1 MRVSYRVVCISGLEN
16 WLFRL
21 FRLLVVIVF
30 AVGSAACSTKMNE
43 NDELSDQ
50 QDDTR
55 RNIMTQSILYI
66 GGYTQTAE
74 QGIVVYQF
82 NTETGELT
90 LRSVAAGV
98 ANPSYLTVSPDKKVL
113 YAVNEI
119 HNYQGQRSGAI
130 SAYAIDPD
138 TGDLCF
144 LNQQPSMGVSPCYVT
159 VDATGSIAYL
169 ANYSSGTAAVYP
181 IQPDGSLAPAS
192 AHVQHEGSG
201 PNTRRQE
208 GPHAHSINLDP
219 TNTYVYVADLGID
232 KLMIYN
238 VDADAGTLQPNDIPF
253 IDIEPGSGP
262 RHLTFHPTLPY
273 MYLTNEMGN
282 TIMVYAFDASTGNLE
297 LLQTVP
303 SLPEGWEGRNTTADI
318 HIEPTGHFLYDS
330 NRGHN
335 SLVTFEIDAKT
346 GLLTLIGH
354 TPTRGKTPRSFVIH
368 PEGRFLLVANQDT
381 NNIVIFS
388 LDPETGAL
396 TPTGYEISSYRP
408 VCLKFLI
415 LD

>member
-1 MRVSYRVVCISGLEN
+1 MRVSYRVVRISGLKN
-16 WLFRL
+16 WFYRI
-21 FRLLVVIVF
+21 FRLLVVTVLTV
-30 AVGSAACSTKMNE
+30 AGVACSAITNE
-43 NDELSDQ
+43 NIELLRQ

-55 RNIMTQSILYI
+55 RNDMTQSILYI

-74 QGIVVYQF
+74 QGIVVYKF
-82 NTETGELT
+82 NSDTGELT
-90 LRSVAAGV
+90 LQSVAAGA

-119 HNYQGQRSGAI
+119 HNHQGQRNGAI
-130 SAYAIDPD
+130 SAYAIDPK
-138 TGDLCF
+138 TGDLSL

-169 ANYSSGTAAVYP
+169 ANYSSGTAAAYP
-181 IQPDGSLAPAS
+181 IQQDGSLAPAS
-192 AHVQHEGSG
+192 AYVQHEGSG
-201 PNTRRQE
+201 PNVRRQE

-219 TNTYVYVADLGID
+219 TNTYLYVADLGID
-232 KLMIYN
+232 KLMIYE
-238 VDADAGTLQPNDIPF
+238 VDADGGTLQPNEIPF

-297 LLQTVP
+297 LRQTVP

-318 HIEPTGHFLYDS
+318 HIEPTGRFLYDS

-335 SLVTFEIDAKT
+335 SLVSFEIDAET

-354 TPTRGKTPRSFVIH
+354 TPTRGKTPRNFVIH

-381 NNIVIFS
+381 NNVVVFG

-408 VCLKFLI
+408 VCLKFFI
-415 LD
+415 RE